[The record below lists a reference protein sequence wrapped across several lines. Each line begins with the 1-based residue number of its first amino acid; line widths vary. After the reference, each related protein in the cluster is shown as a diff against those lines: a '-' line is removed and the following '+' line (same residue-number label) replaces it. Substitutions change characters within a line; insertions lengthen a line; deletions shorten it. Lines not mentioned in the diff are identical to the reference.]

1 MNFSRVGLTAFA
13 SLSVFVLACG
23 GAGPHSRAA
32 GAASQFALTVK
43 QVAWNPTNAAVGKVE
58 AVADDKDVL
67 AVFSDKGAT
76 IFRSGAQVA
85 QDTNA
90 HAWRSASTIPSID
103 GASQWLVATDE
114 NGGLY
119 YVRNLQSMELVS
131 DRYGFGKSKV
141 LDARL
146 VGSAGGKTLVG
157 FSLADE
163 IAVADGAQVTRFA
176 GSSFSDFAAGGGTF
190 AIGIANNEVDVIDT
204 AKKSVQRYAL
214 ENATYAAVTSD
225 GKIYA
230 ATPRA
235 IYAAND
241 GALTLLYEAD
251 DATIHGLVAS
261 GTHVWFADGDELGA
275 IDDGKLAET
284 NTKII
289 TADARLASSS
299 SGDVWVME
307 NGGLARYARNDS
319 SPQTAGA
326 KPTTITW
333 NSAIQPIF
341 ARSCATCHLPGG
353 VSGTD
358 LSTNAAWNSER
369 SNIHDRVVVHK
380 TMPPQGHALSDA
392 DRSAIQSWT
401 ETPTLAK

>member
-1 MNFSRVGLTAFA
+1 MRLGHAGFVSSFA
-13 SLSVFVLACG
+13 LLAACG

-43 QVAWNPTNAAVGKVE
+43 QVAWNPANAAVGNVE

-67 AVFSDKGAT
+67 AVFSEKGAT

-90 HAWRSASTIPSID
+90 HAWVTASTIPSID
-103 GASQWLVATDE
+103 GASEWIVATDK

-141 LDARL
+141 RDAQL
-146 VGSAGGKTLVG
+146 VGSFGGKTLVG
-157 FSLADE
+157 FSLDNE
-163 IAVADGAQVTRFA
+163 IAIADGGQVTRFA
-176 GSSFSDFAAGGGTF
+176 GSSFSDFGAGGSF
-190 AIGIANNEVDVIDT
+190 AIGVAHDEVDVVDVS
-204 AKKSVQRYAL
+204 KKTVQRYAL
-214 ENATYAAVTSD
+214 EGATYAAVTSD
-225 GKIYA
+225 GKMYA

-235 IYAAND
+235 IYAAKD

-275 IDDGKLAET
+275 IDEGKLAET
-284 NTKII
+284 STKII
-289 TADARLASSS
+289 AANAKLAASP
-299 SGDVWVME
+299 SGDVWVIE
-307 NGGLARYARNDS
+307 NGSLARFARSDS
-319 SPQTAGA
+319 SPQIAGA

-333 NSAIQPIF
+333 DSAIQPIF
-341 ARSCATCHLPGG
+341 ARSCAACHLPGG

-369 SNIHDRVVVHK
+369 ATIRDRVVVHK
-380 TMPPQGHALSDA
+380 TMPPQGHVLSDA
-392 DRSAIQSWT
+392 DRAAIQSWT
-401 ETPTLAK
+401 DQGQALAK